1 MIEFALGVIVT
12 TIIVTLFWSFTG
24 VIYLKAK
31 VNAITDEL
39 KDKQHA
45 NSNFHRDIYNI
56 IDEVENRFDR
66 RLVEFESKLTELDG
80 KKSK

>member
-1 MIEFALGVIVT
+1 MIEFALGAIVT

-24 VIYLKAK
+24 VIYLKSK

-45 NSNFHRDIYNI
+45 DSNFHRDIYNI

>member
-1 MIEFALGVIVT
+1 MIEFALGAIVT

-39 KDKQHA
+39 KDKQHT

-66 RLVEFESKLTELDG
+66 KLVEFESKLTELDG

>member
-1 MIEFALGVIVT
+1 MIEFVLGAIVT
-12 TIIVTLFWSFTG
+12 TIIVTLFWSFIG

-31 VNAITDEL
+31 VNAIKDEL

>member
-1 MIEFALGVIVT
+1 MIEFALGAIVT
-12 TIIVTLFWSFTG
+12 TIIVTLFWLFTG

>member
-1 MIEFALGVIVT
+1 MIEFALGVIIT

-24 VIYLKAK
+24 VIYLKSN
-31 VNAITDEL
+31 VNAITEEL
-39 KDKQHA
+39 KDKQHD

-66 RLVEFESKLTELDG
+66 KIAELEG
-80 KKSK
+80 KVWLK

>member
-1 MIEFALGVIVT
+1 MIEFALGAIVA

-31 VNAITDEL
+31 VIAITDEL
-39 KDKQHA
+39 KDKQHD

>member
-1 MIEFALGVIVT
+1 MIEFILGAIVT

-24 VIYLKAK
+24 VIYLKSK

-56 IDEVENRFDR
+56 MDEVENRFDR
-66 RLVEFESKLTELDG
+66 KMVEFENKLTEVEG

>member
-1 MIEFALGVIVT
+1 MIEFALGVIIT

-24 VIYLKAK
+24 VIYLKSN
-31 VNAITDEL
+31 VNTITEEL
-39 KDKQHA
+39 KDKQHD

-66 RLVEFESKLTELDG
+66 KIAELEG
-80 KKSK
+80 KVWLK

>member
-1 MIEFALGVIVT
+1 MIEFALGAIVT

-56 IDEVENRFDR
+56 IDEVQNRFDR
-66 RLVEFESKLTELDG
+66 KLVEFESKLTELDG

>member
-1 MIEFALGVIVT
+1 MIEFALGAIVA

-66 RLVEFESKLTELDG
+66 RLVEFESKLTELEG
-80 KKSK
+80 KK

>member
-1 MIEFALGVIVT
+1 MIEFILGAIVT

-24 VIYLKAK
+24 VIYLKSK

-56 IDEVENRFDR
+56 MDEVENRFAR
-66 RLVEFESKLTELDG
+66 KMVEFENKLTEVEG

>member
-1 MIEFALGVIVT
+1 MIEFALGAIVT
-12 TIIVTLFWSFTG
+12 TIIATLFWSFTG
-24 VIYLKAK
+24 VIYLKSK

>member
-1 MIEFALGVIVT
+1 MIEFALGAIVA